1 MAAPREWS
9 EEENDEEIAA
19 EKIVSELR
27 SAKKELFEKTRSIND
42 ELERIAQRERENVDK
57 LHRIRAEKHER
68 EKYQQTVQRLI
79 ELESELNRV
88 KCKNVKRK
96 QSLDQG
102 AKHSKIQLKKAAEL
116 DSRAKVA
123 ERELHLSNA
132 QARSDIHDSKTV
144 SELQKQLSETRRLLK
159 ETKEELN
166 EMRQRL
172 SDVQERLTVAEQVT
186 AATQQRELQESDN
199 SEELQLEM
207 TPQRQPTSDKGT
219 VLIS

>member
-27 SAKKELFEKTRSIND
+27 SAKKELFEKTRPIND
-42 ELERIAQRERENVDK
+42 VLERIAQREREYVDK
-57 LHRIRAEKHER
+57 LHRIRAEKHKR

-79 ELESELNRV
+79 ELESELKRV
-88 KCKNVKRK
+88 KCENVKLK
-96 QSLDQG
+96 QSLDQA
-102 AKHSKIQLKKAAEL
+102 AKHSKIQLKNAAEL

-144 SELQKQLSETRRLLK
+144 SELQKQLSAVSYTH
-159 ETKEELN
+159 
-166 EMRQRL
+166 
-172 SDVQERLTVAEQVT
+172 LT
-186 AATQQRELQESDN
+186 L
-199 SEELQLEM
+199 
-207 TPQRQPTSDKGT
+207 PTIYS
-219 VLIS
+219 V